1 MMEFTDQQVQD
12 VYQRCLPEDC
22 GNVPLISVRRIME
35 AAMALLG
42 DNPETFEKLADEKR
56 WGS

>member
-1 MMEFTDQQVQD
+1 MTFTDQQVQD

-56 WGS
+56 WG